1 VTSSS
6 ISELVAAYRAGEKSP
21 KAEILARLR
30 QIEAEGDRPIWISRF
45 SEAEVLAQLDAADT
59 AGPLYG
65 IPFAIKDN
73 IDVAGLP
80 TTAACP
86 DYSYLPARHATVV
99 ERLVQAGAIVLGK
112 TNLDQFATGLVGTR
126 TPYGICSSVFDSRYV
141 SGGSSSGSAVALA
154 KGQVA
159 FSLGTDTAGSGRVPA
174 MFNALVGVKPTRGM
188 LSTRGVVPACR
199 SLDCV
204 SIFASGLADAEL
216 LLEVAAGFD
225 ADDSFSRERVAV
237 SSLGDAR
244 PRLAVPRAEDLEFF
258 GDHENAELFMAAIEH
273 AKSLGAEI
281 TRFDLAPFREAAALL
296 YAGPWVAERLTTV
309 AELLER
315 KPEAIHPVVRGI
327 CEGGRGYGADATF
340 RALYR
345 LGELRRRVAP
355 VLASC
360 DALLLPTAPSHYT
373 IQEVLD
379 NPLELNARLG
389 TYTNFVNLLDLSA
402 LAVPAGFKKSGLP
415 FGVTFM
421 APAFHDQRL
430 LELGRR
436 FVGEDYAPARPLHDC
451 VWLAVAGAHLS
462 GQPLNHELTSRGARR
477 IRTTKTAPEYRLYA
491 LDTVPPKPGLVHV
504 PGESGHA
511 HAIEVEIWEL
521 TREAFGAFVAQIP
534 APMTIGMTRLADG
547 SLVKGFACEPYAL
560 QGAREISQFGSWRAF
575 RASA

>member
-1 VTSSS
+1 
-6 ISELVAAYRAGEKSP
+6 
-21 KAEILARLR
+21 
-30 QIEAEGDRPIWISRF
+30 
-45 SEAEVLAQLDAADT
+45 
-59 AGPLYG
+59 
-65 IPFAIKDN
+65 
-73 IDVAGLP
+73 
-80 TTAACP
+80 
-86 DYSYLPARHATVV
+86 
-99 ERLVQAGAIVLGK
+99 
-112 TNLDQFATGLVGTR
+112 
-126 TPYGICSSVFDSRYV
+126 
-141 SGGSSSGSAVALA
+141 
-154 KGQVA
+154 
-159 FSLGTDTAGSGRVPA
+159 
-174 MFNALVGVKPTRGM
+174 
-188 LSTRGVVPACR
+188 VVPACR

-204 SIFASGLADAEL
+204 SLFTKNLADAEL
-216 LLEVAAGFD
+216 LLELTAGFD

-237 SSLGDAR
+237 NALGDSR
-244 PRLAVPRAEDLEFF
+244 PRLAVPRPEDLEFF
-258 GDHENAELFMAAIEH
+258 GDLENADLFLAAVER
-273 AKSLGAEI
+273 AKALGAEI
-281 TRFDLAPFREAAALL
+281 VRFDLAPFREAAALL

-309 AELLER
+309 AELLEK

-327 CEGGRGYGADATF
+327 VEGGRGHGADATF

-345 LGELRRRVAP
+345 LGELRLKANRV
-355 VLASC
+355 LQGC

-379 NPLELNARLG
+379 QPVELNSRLG

-430 LELGRR
+430 LELGRL
-436 FVGEDYAPARPLHDC
+436 FLGEQATAVQPAHDC

-477 IRTTKTAPEYRLYA
+477 VRTTKTAPEYRLYA
-491 LDTVPPKPGLVHV
+491 LETVPPKPGLVHT
-504 PGESGHA
+504 PGEAA

-560 QGAREISQFGSWRAF
+560 KGAREISQFGSWRAF

>member
-1 VTSSS
+1 MSLS
-6 ISELVAAYRAGEKSP
+6 IIELMAAYRAGTKSP
-21 KAEILARLR
+21 KDELLACLR
-30 QIEAEGDRPIWISRF
+30 RIEAEGDQPIWISRF
-45 SEAEVLAQLDAADT
+45 SEEQVLAQLDAADT

-65 IPFAIKDN
+65 IPFGVKDN

-86 DYSYLPARHATVV
+86 DYSYLPARHASVV

-126 TPYGICSSVFDSRYV
+126 TPYGICSSVFDSKYV
-141 SGGSSSGSAVALA
+141 SGGSSSGSAVAVA

-174 MFNALVGVKPTRGM
+174 MFNALVGVKPTRGL

-204 SIFASGLADAEL
+204 SIFTNDLADAEL
-216 LLEVAAGFD
+216 LLELSAGFD
-225 ADDSFSRERVAV
+225 ADDSFSRERIAV
-237 SSLGDAR
+237 SALGDGKL
-244 PRLAVPRAEDLEFF
+244 RLAVPRAEDLEFF
-258 GDHENAELFMAAIEH
+258 GDHENADLFLTAVER
-273 AKSLGAEI
+273 AKALGAEI

-309 AELLER
+309 AELLAK

-327 CEGGRGYGADATF
+327 VEGGRGHGADATF

-345 LGELRRRVAP
+345 LGELRLKANR
-355 VLASC
+355 VLADC

-379 NPLELNARLG
+379 SPVELNSRLG

-402 LAVPAGFKKSGLP
+402 LAVPAGFKQSGLP

-436 FVGEDYAPARPLHDC
+436 FLSEEASSTRPAHGC
-451 VWLAVAGAHLS
+451 VWLAVAGAHLT

-477 IRTTKTAPEYRLYA
+477 IKTTKTAPEYRLYA
-491 LDTVPPKPGLVHV
+491 LETVPPKPGLVHT
-504 PGESGHA
+504 PGEAA

-521 TREAFGAFVAQIP
+521 TLEAFGAFVAQIP
-534 APMTIGMTRLADG
+534 APMSIGMTKLADG

-560 QGAREISQFGSWRAF
+560 KGAREISQFGSWRAF